1 MNAHKSLILTTL
13 TVIFIALFSGC
24 GDGNKSAEP
33 EKPYFEP
40 KFPPKTIVV
49 KNNWRN
55 GSTEITFSSIEEA
68 EWELLHLKGTSI
80 SSFNDVFEQVLLSD
94 PSSMDYPFDSLSSEN
109 HFGIFPPVL
118 SDDGKVRCIGLGP
131 SNAYQIPHML
141 IQYRINGNVKV
152 YNEYSDDCYFCLN
165 PDTIFTFNTG
175 KSTIYLVLGFAGS
188 EPGKSQYNLDAF
200 ELDST
205 GLHPVSA
212 FEAYFEDQADEQ
224 SIMVEMIA
232 ADDWDFINETG
243 GVKKL
248 ITFDKQTGT
257 IYKPYFSKK
266 ANSMTEEPLYV
277 WNGKKFKIKK

>member
-1 MNAHKSLILTTL
+1 MNTHKSLIITTL
-13 TVIFIALFSGC
+13 TIVFIALLSGC
-24 GDGNKSAEP
+24 GDGNKSTEP
-33 EKPYFEP
+33 EKPDFEP

-55 GSTEITFSSIEEA
+55 GSTGITFSSIEEA
-68 EWELLHLKGTSI
+68 EWELLHLKVTSI

-94 PSSMDYPFDSLSSEN
+94 PSSMDYPFDSLSAKYDGVR
-109 HFGIFPPVL
+109 FTPVA
-118 SDDGKVRCIGLGP
+118 SDDGNVRFFGVEGG
-131 SNAYQIPHML
+131 AVIPHM
-141 IQYRINGNVKV
+141 IAPYRINGEVKLAD
-152 YNEYSDDCYFCLN
+152 EYGEKCYFCLN

-188 EPGKSQYNLDAF
+188 EPGMSQYDLHAF

-205 GLHPVSA
+205 GLHPFSA
-212 FEAYFEDQADEQ
+212 FESYLEDEADEQ
-224 SIMVEMIA
+224 IITVGMITT
-232 ADDWDFINETG
+232 DDWDFINENG

-266 ANSMTEEPLYV
+266 ANSMIEEVLYV
-277 WNGKKFKIKK
+277 WDGKKFKIKK